1 MTASAIWYV
10 NDVLPE
16 IRSLALKEPGPDEVL
31 VEALASGVS
40 RGTESL
46 VFQGLIPE
54 TDYDRMRAPHQEGDF
69 PYPVKYGYS
78 MIGTVLQGPADLMG
92 KRVFCLYPHQTRFVI
107 HRDKLTPIDDAIPTA
122 RAVLTANME
131 TALNAVW
138 DGFAAPGDKIAV
150 IGAGVVGC
158 LTAYLASR
166 IPGTSVSLID
176 LNPGRRT
183 IAQSLDIKFCTPD
196 QIGSDFD
203 LIFHASASQSGLQM
217 AIDKAGFEARII
229 EMSWYG
235 TRPISIGLGA
245 AFHSKRLQIIGSQ
258 VGTIPPSRRS
268 RWSFDRRLS
277 TALSLLKDPRL
288 DSLLDE
294 ACHFEQASERLSKWL
309 APGGQGLCHRIIY
322 S

>member
-10 NDVLPE
+10 NNVLPE
-16 IRSLALKEPGPDEVL
+16 IRSFALKQPGPNEVL

-54 TDYDRMRAPHQEGDF
+54 TDYDRMRAPHQEGNF

-78 MIGTVLQGPADLMG
+78 MIGKVLQGPADLIG

-107 HRDKLTPIDDAIPTA
+107 HRDKLTPIDDTIPTA
-122 RAVLTANME
+122 RAVLAANME

-138 DGFAAPGDKIAV
+138 DGFAAPGDRIAV

-166 IPGTSVSLID
+166 IPGTRVSLVD
-176 LNPGRRT
+176 LNPDRRI
-183 IAQSLDIKFCTPD
+183 IAESLDIKFCTPD

-217 AIDKAGFEARII
+217 AIDCAGFEARII
-229 EMSWYG
+229 EVSWYG
-235 TRPISIGLGA
+235 TRSISIGLGA

-258 VGTIPPSRRS
+258 VGTIPPARRS

-277 TALSLLKDPRL
+277 TALSLLNDPRL

-294 ACHFEQASERLSKWL
+294 ACHFEQAPDSLSKWL
-309 APGGQGLCHRIIY
+309 AANGRGLCHRIIY